1 MCDRNVCNKVVC
13 ARVCVRERES
23 VGGHEAQRG
32 PPEPAQCRKCQA
44 CRAKV
49 AVRDSVTLLCVC
61 VTKACV
67 TMLSERVVR
76 GKVVWERVA
85 GCCGWQC
92 CM

>member
-1 MCDRNVCNKVVC
+1 MCVCVCDNAVCGKVLCDNAACATEMYVTKLCVC
-13 ARVCVRERES
+13 ACVCVRERES

-61 VTKACV
+61 DKAVCDNAV
-67 TMLSERVVR
+67 
-76 GKVVWERVA
+76 
-85 GCCGWQC
+85 
-92 CM
+92 